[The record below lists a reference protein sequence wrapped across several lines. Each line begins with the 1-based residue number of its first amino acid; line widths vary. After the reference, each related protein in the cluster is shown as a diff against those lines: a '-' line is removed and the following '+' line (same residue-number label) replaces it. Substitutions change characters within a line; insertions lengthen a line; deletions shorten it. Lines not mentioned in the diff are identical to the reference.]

1 LSEAPQVRQVCVLL
15 REGRVLTD
23 ERSRLSSY
31 RSEDTWDELGRRVRA
46 CGDPGAVLVAPQVQA
61 GPDPSVVLS
70 VFASRTDTAVD
81 GTWTSLDDL
90 AEEDP
95 AVVAS
100 LRELVAQSTGLVEVP
115 ARRPE
120 WFRMAWYDEADAWI
134 DRELAARGRSRI
146 GPTVPAKVWSLS
158 AVLEVPSAPTPVWLK
173 ASCRHFHAEP
183 ALTRLVADIL
193 PEHAPPTIAADDER
207 AWLLMEGVPGADE
220 ELTDFDPPHLGRTA
234 ARIAATLHLRS
245 LDHLEAI
252 EGVGVPVRGLTDT
265 MHGFD
270 EILVSSAELDQL
282 TREEVATVRA
292 LRGDVH
298 AVIEELA
305 ALGLPDTLVHGDL
318 HPGNI
323 ARQGDALVFYDWSD
337 AAVTHPLLDL
347 AHLTRGMSDPE
358 RDAARAAYAE
368 VWRAAYP
375 DVDFGRGLELATQVN
390 AIYQMV
396 TFEQIYRAQEDAS
409 YWEMRG
415 VVARSLRRLPERFPS
430 SGG

>member
-1 LSEAPQVRQVCVLL
+1 LSDEPQVRQVCVLL

-23 ERSRLSSY
+23 ERGTLPSY
-31 RSEDTWDELGRRVRA
+31 ASEETWDELGRRVRV
-46 CGDPGAVLVAPQVQA
+46 CGDPEAVLVAPQVQA
-61 GPDPSVVLS
+61 GPDRAVVLS
-70 VFASRTDTAVD
+70 VFGSRTETSVD

-90 AEEDP
+90 ADEDP
-95 AVVAS
+95 AVVAT
-100 LRELVAQSTGLVEVP
+100 LREVAATTAGLLEVP

-120 WFRMAWYDEADAWI
+120 WFRLAWYDEADAWI
-134 DRELAARGRSRI
+134 DHELAARGRSRT
-146 GPTVPAKVWSLS
+146 GPTVPVKVWSLS
-158 AVLEVPSAPTPVWLK
+158 AVLEVPSEPTPVWLK

-207 AWLLMEGVPGADE
+207 AWLLMEDVSGADE
-220 ELTDFDPPHLGRTA
+220 ERTDFDPPHLGGTA

-245 LDHLEAI
+245 LDHLDVIEAA
-252 EGVGVPVRGLTDT
+252 GVPVRGLTDT

-282 TREEVATVRA
+282 SRDEVAAVRA
-292 LRGDVH
+292 RRNDVH
-298 AVIEELA
+298 EVIEELA

-323 ARQGDALVFYDWSD
+323 AREGDVLVFYDWSD

-347 AHLTRGMSDPE
+347 AHLTREMPEPE
-358 RDAARAAYAE
+358 RDAACTAYAD
-368 VWRAAYP
+368 VWRPAYP
-375 DVDFGRGLELATQVN
+375 DVDFRRGLELATRVDT
-390 AIYQMV
+390 IYQMV

-415 VVARSLRRLPERFPS
+415 VVARSLRRLPERFPL